1 MKEYLQILEENELKK
16 STFNLPEFSTILGEL
31 KMLDELKSNEET
43 VLEAWNLIWSPGD
56 ETVKE
61 SKVRE
66 FLLKV
71 HNSSN
76 VSKASI
82 YK

>member
-1 MKEYLQILEENELKK
+1 LKEYLQILDENELKK
-16 STFNLPEFSTILGEL
+16 SIINLPEFSTILGEL

-43 VLEAWNLIWSPGD
+43 VLEAWNIIRLPGED
-56 ETVKE
+56 TVLE
-61 SKVRE
+61 SKVWV

-71 HNSSN
+71 NNSSN
-76 VSKASI
+76 VSKNSI